1 MNNRN
6 IIESAIKLLKIH
18 YYGNIILLA
27 IFFLLLLFGLIPLFV
42 DSRAVNITLERYVIM
57 ITIIVIPV
65 ALKFFASRLK
75 KAVLPMEA
83 AIAATKY
90 KNIYFVRLYT
100 IGVVTLMQIILF
112 ALSRN
117 MNFFWFTV
125 VLFIIFIFCKPS
137 YEELESLTKEA
148 PKNNPEEV
156 VEEPLNENT
165 NSSVQTKHNDQDDE

>member
-65 ALKFFASRLK
+65 ALKFFCLQIK
-75 KAVLPMEA
+75 KSSAPH
-83 AIAATKY
+83 
-90 KNIYFVRLYT
+90 
-100 IGVVTLMQIILF
+100 G
-112 ALSRN
+112 SRN
-117 MNFFWFTV
+117 CRN
-125 VLFIIFIFCKPS
+125 
-137 YEELESLTKEA
+137 
-148 PKNNPEEV
+148 EV
-156 VEEPLNENT
+156 
-165 NSSVQTKHNDQDDE
+165 